1 MQKQLYPV
9 QLQRKERSSLLH
21 LCKKGSVEVRVYKRA
36 RALLLAHEGLKD
48 QEIAPQVG
56 LSRIT
61 LVNLRRRFQQEH
73 LQCIHDRPRS
83 GRKPRFDGVLRAKIT
98 ALACSDPPEGY
109 GRWSLRLLADR
120 VVELGWVEGIHF
132 DTVGRILKKT
142 NFNLTRSEAGVQVS
156 WTGASWP
163 GWSTGCTYTPSP
175 MTLRIPWSA
184 LTNGPA
190 S

>member
-21 LCKKGSVEVRVYKRA
+21 LCKKRTVEVRVYKRA
-36 RALLLAHEGLKD
+36 QALLLAHEGLKD
-48 QEIAPQVG
+48 QAIGQQVG

-61 LVNLRRRFQQEH
+61 LVNLRRRFQQERI
-73 LQCIHDRPRS
+73 QCIYDRPRS

-142 NFNLTRSEAGVQVS
+142 NSNPNRSEAGV
-156 WTGASWP
+156 
-163 GWSTGCTYTPSP
+163 
-175 MTLRIPWSA
+175 
-184 LTNGPA
+184 
-190 S
+190 